1 MKNASRYENLVLQF
15 KKKTFRIDIQLK
27 KYETMYKIIKI
38 KMKYIFKKIWTI
50 PTKHSKTEKNNFRIH
65 LFQILTIEPSTLT
78 GL

>member
-1 MKNASRYENLVLQF
+1 MKIWCCNL
-15 KKKTFRIDIQLK
+15 KKATFRIDIQHK

-38 KMKYIFKKIWTI
+38 KMKYIFKNIWFI
-50 PTKHSKTEKNNFRIH
+50 PTKHNKTEKNNFRIH

>member
-1 MKNASRYENLVLQF
+1 MKIWCCNL
-15 KKKTFRIDIQLK
+15 KKVTFRIDIQHK
-27 KYETMYKIIKI
+27 KYMYETMYKIIKI
-38 KMKYIFKKIWTI
+38 KMKYIIKKIWSI